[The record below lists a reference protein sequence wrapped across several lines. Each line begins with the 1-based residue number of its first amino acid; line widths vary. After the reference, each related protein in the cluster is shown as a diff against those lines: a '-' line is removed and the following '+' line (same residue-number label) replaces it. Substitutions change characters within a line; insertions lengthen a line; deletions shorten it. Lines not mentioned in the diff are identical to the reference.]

1 MIINKN
7 GASVTSTAFISVER
21 EDAAKGL
28 GGRASVGEGARLG
41 YKGECF
47 GEDTDT
53 GGARVSSLR
62 SPLSVLTATDAGLK

>member
-7 GASVTSTAFISVER
+7 GAVTSTAFISVER

-62 SPLSVLTATDAGLK
+62 SPLLTATDAGLK